1 MFYNRKCKI
10 TYICH
15 GATIYSEEFRFSDA
29 EHYPPLNEA
38 GYDEMGKI
46 CGFLKLRGVKNDKIY
61 TSPAVRTVQSAKMI
75 AKLYKKDYIVLD
87 DLHPKSCGIW
97 NGLTIE
103 QIEAKNKSALREM
116 FQNPDEK
123 RFGEKES
130 LNEFTA
136 RVGRIIDEI
145 VVNDIGNRIIIVTHP
160 EIIQAAICN
169 AIGLSPQ
176 NMPKIYIRTGSA
188 TQISYYEDWTSL
200 KYSGY
205 IPLDEVSL

>member
-38 GYDEMGKI
+38 GYEEIERI
-46 CGFLKLRGVKNDKIY
+46 CRFLKLRGVKNDKIY
-61 TSPAVRTVQSAKMI
+61 TSPAVRTVQSAKLI

-87 DLHPKSCGIW
+87 NLHPKSCGIW
-97 NGLTIE
+97 NGLNIE
-103 QIEAKNKSALREM
+103 QIESKNKSALLEM
-116 FQNPDEK
+116 YLNPNEK

-130 LNEFTA
+130 LNEFIA

-145 VVNDIGNRIIIVTHP
+145 VANNIGNRIIIVSHP
-160 EIIQAAICN
+160 EVIQAAICN
-169 AIGLSPQ
+169 AIGLPAQ
-176 NMPKIYIRTGSA
+176 NMSKIYIRTGSA
-188 TQISYYEDWTSL
+188 TQISYYEDWASL

-205 IPLDEVSL
+205 IPLDEVSS

>member
-38 GYDEMGKI
+38 GYEEIERI

-61 TSPAVRTVQSAKMI
+61 TSPAVRTVQSAKLI

-87 DLHPKSCGIW
+87 NLHPKSCGIW
-97 NGLTIE
+97 NGLNIE
-103 QIEAKNKSALREM
+103 QIESKNKSALLEM
-116 FQNPDEK
+116 YLNPDEK

-130 LNEFTA
+130 LNEFIA
-136 RVGRIIDEI
+136 RVGKIIDEI
-145 VVNDIGNRIIIVTHP
+145 VANNIGNRIITVTHP
-160 EIIQAAICN
+160 EVIQAAICN
-169 AIGLSPQ
+169 AIGLPAQ

-188 TQISYYEDWTSL
+188 TQISYYEDWASL

-205 IPLDEVSL
+205 IPLDEVNS

>member
-38 GYDEMGKI
+38 GYEEIERI
-46 CGFLKLRGVKNDKIY
+46 CRFLKLRGVKNDKIY
-61 TSPAVRTVQSAKMI
+61 TSPAVRTVQSAKLI

-87 DLHPKSCGIW
+87 NLHPKSCGIW
-97 NGLTIE
+97 NGLNIE
-103 QIEAKNKSALREM
+103 QIESKNKSALLEM
-116 FQNPDEK
+116 YLNPNEK

-130 LNEFTA
+130 LNEFIA

-145 VVNDIGNRIIIVTHP
+145 VANNIGNRIITVTHP
-160 EIIQAAICN
+160 EVIQAAICN
-169 AIGLSPQ
+169 AIGLPAQ
-176 NMPKIYIRTGSA
+176 NMSKIYIRTGSA
-188 TQISYYEDWTSL
+188 TQISYYEDWASL

-205 IPLDEVSL
+205 IPLDEVSS